1 MSEQDRTT
9 GETEA
14 ETTLREQA
22 PPSTVRDMGIT
33 GLFILLAGGFLIASE
48 RFAGNRISEHDPGAS
63 FWPRVTLIV
72 ILVAALLNLGV
83 LYQRAKKNDETI
95 SIGGFDTDDIDL
107 SEKQRQYMLAIGLAI
122 VFFVSLE
129 HVGFLVASPFFLFAF
144 AYTIG
149 YRDLGKLAV
158 FSLAVALIV
167 FFAFRNVMNIAL
179 PYGNGIFREISVY
192 ASNLF

>member
-1 MSEQDRTT
+1 MSQQDRPANK
-9 GETEA
+9 EE

-33 GLFILLAGGFLIASE
+33 ALFMLLAVGFFAVSQQ
-48 RFAGNRISEHDPGAS
+48 FAGNRISEYDPGAS
-63 FWPRVTLIV
+63 FWPRATLIV
-72 ILVAALLNLGV
+72 ILVSGLFNFV
-83 LYQRAKKNDETI
+83 ILYRRAKKNGETI
-95 SIGGFDTDDIDL
+95 SLGGFDSSDIDL
-107 SEKQRQYMLAIGLAI
+107 SENQRQYLLAIGI
-122 VFFVSLE
+122 SVVFFVSLE
-129 HVGFLVASPFFLFAF
+129 HVGFLVASPLFMFVF

-158 FSLAVALIV
+158 FSVAVAIIV